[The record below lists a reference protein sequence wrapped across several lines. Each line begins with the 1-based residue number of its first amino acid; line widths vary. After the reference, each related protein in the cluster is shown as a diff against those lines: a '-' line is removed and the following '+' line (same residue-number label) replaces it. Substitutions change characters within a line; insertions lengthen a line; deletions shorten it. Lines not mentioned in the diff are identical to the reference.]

1 MFSRVRHDEVR
12 WSVYRSA
19 RSSQL
24 NRRCVRACVRACLW
38 LCVPVARSIPFCYL
52 GSKRAG
58 RACEPAAPGARRGRT
73 EREPPTPNPKAR
85 TQSQR
90 RDLDDFVIMSAET
103 LEEMVQACESGFSN
117 LALSSQ
123 VKSSQVNSILSS
135 D

>member
-24 NRRCVRACVRACLW
+24 NRRCVRACVRAGRAIDTVLLFRQQARW
-38 LCVPVARSIPFCYL
+38 PRLRARSPR
-52 GSKRAG
+52 GPAG
-58 RACEPAAPGARRGRT
+58 PNGTRT
-73 EREPPTPNPKAR
+73 PTPNPKAR
-85 TQSQR
+85 TQR

-123 VKSSQVNSILSS
+123 VKSFKSLC
-135 D
+135 

>member
-24 NRRCVRACVRACLW
+24 NRYGACVRA
-38 LCVPVARSIPFCYL
+38 CVPVARSIPFCYL

-58 RACEPAAPGARRGRT
+58 RAAREGRGAEPQPAGA
-73 EREPPTPNPKAR
+73 KAR
-85 TQSQR
+85 TQR

-123 VKSSQVNSILSS
+123 VMSSQV
-135 D
+135 

>member
-24 NRRCVRACVRACLW
+24 DRRCVRGCVRA
-38 LCVPVARSIPFCYL
+38 CVPVARSIPSCYL

-85 TQSQR
+85 TQR

-123 VKSSQVNSILSS
+123 VKSSQVNSIDLC
-135 D
+135 